1 MSILIGGA
9 KEGTTR
15 VVRIFVLH
23 ARDFGGG
30 IGGSVA
36 DGHFD
41 RWRAIRLLLM
51 ADDDDAE

>member
-1 MSILIGGA
+1 VSILIGGA